1 MVLSSHSCPAAAVP
15 ILASIFSTLPIP
27 SASIFIYSRL
37 LDGFVQQVDSPF
49 LLTSNTSVSLGWGIT
64 GLRSR
69 APRRAPWVEV
79 LLLELSSRTRCREGE
94 RGHGGETS
102 APPGRCRGR
111 RLVPIDAPLLGTLGR
126 GRGRPRESPPRLWVR
141 PGAAAPDRGAAA
153 RPGRRPP
160 RRGQIER
167 RPREAPGARGHLLMP
182 RRGGTVGGAA
192 AAAEAGA
199 GGNGPRSGGR
209 REAEGRVLFE
219 WWGGGRRCASLLRT
233 NESD

>member
-15 ILASIFSTLPIP
+15 VLANIFSTLPVP

-37 LDGFVQQVDSPF
+37 LDCFIRQVDSPF

-69 APRRAPWVEV
+69 PPRGAPRVEV
-79 LLLELSSRTRCREGE
+79 LLLERPSRTRCREGE
-94 RGHGGETS
+94 RGHSGEAG
-102 APPGRCRGR
+102 APPARCRGGW
-111 RLVPIDAPLLGTLGR
+111 LVPIDAPLLGALGR
-126 GRGRPRESPPRLWVR
+126 DRGRPRESPPRLRVS
-141 PGAAAPDRGAAA
+141 PGAAAPDRGTPA

-182 RRGGTVGGAA
+182 RRGGTVGG
-192 AAAEAGA
+192 
-199 GGNGPRSGGR
+199 
-209 REAEGRVLFE
+209 
-219 WWGGGRRCASLLRT
+219 GGGRGGLVCGWA
-233 NESD
+233 